1 MCAALL
7 NQTDLDFSVS
17 GNQQNEAIGTTV
29 IYLRKISIL
38 FWFIWEQSQMLKVK
52 SEEKL
57 WRWLGLHQAA
67 FVFQYFNSDK
77 H

>member
-1 MCAALL
+1 MAKLKMCAALL

-38 FWFIWEQSQMLKVK
+38 F
-52 SEEKL
+52 
-57 WRWLGLHQAA
+57 
-67 FVFQYFNSDK
+67 
-77 H
+77 